1 MVKMRTYC
9 LCAIF
14 ALILLF
20 QFGLTMA
27 IPFEVTVSNRYSVR
41 TFDPQTV
48 SSAQLL
54 TVLQSCYGYVGSS
67 RVLPKIGNEYS
78 LVIYAVNASG
88 SFRYEPETNSLA
100 EHDLAVNKETI
111 RPHDSGWPSD
121 ANVVLIIVWDQ
132 TRMSNEYFASAEA
145 GCLVQNVHLAA
156 ITENLGTTCVG
167 LISSSGLRSELGL
180 PSTMTPILVMPLGY
194 PTSPYDPDATP
205 DYSRMTGNLPFA
217 QTIGASF
224 TEALNNLTY
233 TQAWSSLDLSLQE
246 TSQLLWAA
254 YGYSSTDH
262 RTTPSAYGIYPLV
275 IYMVNSTGTYRYIA
289 ESHSVTQI
297 QTGDKRSSIATACGN
312 QIWAASAPGIF
323 LVSLDLA
330 YNGGNIGDGG
340 VLDHEFV
347 EVDAGCVV
355 QQFLLEASAIG
366 LEGNVVV
373 EGLEDWNGDTA
384 QTIREI
390 LGLTPSIIALYVIPV
405 GRVSGTPVPTPI
417 PTPTA
422 TPLPTPTSTPTS
434 TPTDVPTASPSPS
447 PYSSPSPS
455 PQDTPTPS
463 QSPTPTPEQQSTDIP
478 VELIFGIAGV
488 SIFLVAVLT
497 IILLRKRK

>member
-1 MVKMRTYC
+1 
-9 LCAIF
+9 
-14 ALILLF
+14 
-20 QFGLTMA
+20 MA
-27 IPFEVTVSNRYSVR
+27 IPFEVTVSQRYSVR
-41 TFDPQTV
+41 AFDAQLV
-48 SSAQLL
+48 SSTQLL
-54 TVLQSCYGYVGSS
+54 TILQASYGYVGSS

-88 SFRYEPETNSLA
+88 SYRYEPETNSLA
-100 EHDLAVNKETI
+100 EHSLAVNKETI
-111 RPHDSGWPSD
+111 RPYDSDWPSN

-167 LISSSGLRSELGL
+167 LISSSGLRSELEL
-180 PSTMTPILVMPLGY
+180 PSTMIPILVMPLGY

-217 QTIGASF
+217 QTIGMSF
-224 TEALNNLTY
+224 PEALNNMTY

-254 YGYSSTDH
+254 YGYSSIDH

-289 ESHSVTQI
+289 ESHSITQI
-297 QTGDKRSSIATACGN
+297 QNGDKRSSITIACGN
-312 QIWAASAPGIF
+312 QEWAASAPAIF
-323 LVSLDLA
+323 LVALDSS

-340 VLDHEFV
+340 ILDHEFI

-355 QQFLLEASAIG
+355 QQILLEASAIG
-366 LEGNVVV
+366 LEGNIVAD
-373 EGLEDWNGDTA
+373 GLEEWNGDTA
-384 QTIREI
+384 QTIRDI
-390 LGLTPSIIALYVIPV
+390 LGLTPSTIPLCILPV
-405 GRVSGTPVPTPI
+405 GRVSGTSIPTPI
-417 PTPTA
+417 PTPTS

-434 TPTDVPTASPSPS
+434 TPTDAATASPSYS
-447 PYSSPSPS
+447 PHLSPSPH
-455 PQDTPTPS
+455 PTTIPTPS
-463 QSPTPTPEQQSTDIP
+463 QSPTATPQQESADIP
-478 VELIFGIAGV
+478 VEFVFGIAGV
-488 SIFLVAVLT
+488 SIFLVAALV